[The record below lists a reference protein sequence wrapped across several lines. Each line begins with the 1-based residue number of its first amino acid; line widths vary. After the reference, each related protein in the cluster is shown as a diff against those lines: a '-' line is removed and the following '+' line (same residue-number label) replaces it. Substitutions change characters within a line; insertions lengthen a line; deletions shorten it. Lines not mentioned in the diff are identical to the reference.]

1 MNPPVPAEPPP
12 VPAEPP
18 PVLRAEG
25 VHKTFPSGPDTIEVL
40 RGVDCALRPGASLSV
55 RGPSGG
61 GKTTLLNILA
71 GLETPSSGTAYWGGE
86 ALPARGLSSLARRR
100 ARYIGMVFQAYYLVP
115 ELNAL
120 ENTVLAAR
128 IAGRSPR
135 EAEARAREL
144 LDLVGMGGRLRSHPA
159 QLSGGERQRVAV
171 ARALMNRP
179 AAILADEPTGNLDE
193 RTGETIMDVLLN
205 AAREAGASL
214 LLVTHNREFAA
225 MTNESFR
232 LEDGHL
238 RPL

>member
-1 MNPPVPAEPPP
+1 MSTPA
-12 VPAEPP
+12 PAEPP

-25 VHKTFPSGPDTIEVL
+25 IHKSFPSGPDTIEVL
-40 RGVDCALRPGASLSV
+40 RGVDCVLLPGTSLSV

-71 GLETPSSGTAYWGGE
+71 GLETPTAGTAYWGE
-86 ALPARGLSSLARRR
+86 DPLPVRGLSSLARRR

-120 ENTVLAAR
+120 ENTLLAAR
-128 IAGRSPR
+128 IAGGSVRD
-135 EAEARAREL
+135 ATARAKEL
-144 LDLVGMGGRLRSHPA
+144 LDLVGMGERLRSHPA

-193 RTGETIMDVLLN
+193 RTGESIMEVLLN
-205 AAREAGASL
+205 ATREAGASL
-214 LLVTHNREFAA
+214 LLVTHNRGFAA
-225 MTNESFR
+225 MTDKAFR

>member
-1 MNPPVPAEPPP
+1 MSTAAPDPA
-12 VPAEPP
+12 PAAPP
-18 PVLRAEG
+18 PVLRAAG

-61 GKTTLLNILA
+61 GKTTLLNILG
-71 GLETPSSGTAYWGGE
+71 GLETPTAGTAYWGGE
-86 ALPARGLSSLARRR
+86 ALPKRGLSSLSRRR

-128 IAGRSPR
+128 IGGLSPR
-135 EAEARAREL
+135 AATARAKEL
-144 LDLVGMGGRLRSHPA
+144 LDLVGMGERLRSYPA

-193 RTGETIMDVLLN
+193 RTGEAIMEVLLN
-205 AAREAGASL
+205 ATREAGASL
-214 LLVTHNREFAA
+214 LLVTHNRTFAA
-225 MTNESFR
+225 MTDDAFR

-238 RPL
+238 HPL